1 MKISSSAVRQR
12 LGVVAA
18 SGLLAVGM
26 VFGSAVPNVVS
37 SVVPT
42 VLGSSQLAVASADEG
57 KPMRVGKSVVW
68 FVVQDVASRVIEFVI
83 NSKSP
88 YSPEDVL
95 NQILASAP
103 HFTSVS
109 DPQQIVWQAAPI
121 AGPANGVIYGN
132 ATDLFN
138 SMAAAG
144 QRTGNNSLRNG
155 VYTVTLSKGTKSQPP
170 VLTISNAAITK
181 RIMVLAG

>member
-1 MKISSSAVRQR
+1 MKISTNAVRG
-12 LGVVAA
+12 LGVVSA
-18 SGLLAVGM
+18 SALLSVGM
-26 VFGSAVPNVVS
+26 LFGGAVPNVVS
-37 SVVPT
+37 
-42 VLGSSQLAVASADEG
+42 SSQLAVASADQG
-57 KPMRVGKSVVW
+57 KPARVGKGVAWFIAEELASRAID
-68 FVVQDVASRVIEFVI
+68 FVV
-83 NSKSP
+83 NSPSP
-88 YSPEDVL
+88 NTAEDVL

-103 HFTSVS
+103 HFSSVS

-132 ATDLFN
+132 ATKLFN

-144 QRTGNNSLRNG
+144 QRTGDNSLRNG
-155 VYTVTLSKGTKSQPP
+155 VYTVTLAKGSKSQPP

>member
-1 MKISSSAVRQR
+1 MKISTNAGHG
-12 LGVVAA
+12 LGAVAA
-18 SGLLAVGM
+18 SALLAGAM
-26 VFGSAVPNVVS
+26 MFGSAIPNVVS
-37 SVVPT
+37 
-42 VLGSSQLAVASADEG
+42 SSQLAVASADQG
-57 KPMRVGKSVVW
+57 KLTRIGK
-68 FVVQDVASRVIEFVI
+68 DVRWWIVEELVSRAIDFVI
-83 NSKSP
+83 NSPSP
-88 YSPEDVL
+88 NNAQDVL

-103 HFTSVS
+103 HFSSVS

-132 ATDLFN
+132 ATNLFN

-144 QRTGNNSLRNG
+144 QRTGDNSLRNG
-155 VYTVTLSKGTKSQPP
+155 VYTVTLSKGSKSQPP